1 MKRFVSTAADGVILD
16 AISTS
21 NLPRL
26 ND

>member
-16 AISTS
+16 GISTS